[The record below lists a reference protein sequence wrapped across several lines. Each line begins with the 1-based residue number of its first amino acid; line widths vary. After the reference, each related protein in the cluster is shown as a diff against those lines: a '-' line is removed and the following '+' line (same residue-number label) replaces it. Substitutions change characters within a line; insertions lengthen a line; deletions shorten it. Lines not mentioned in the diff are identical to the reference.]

1 MLKRLM
7 FEATPIH
14 LLKADHILRLLALR
28 GQHDVKLNDFPF
40 AQPVAVGQPGNIR
53 SMNKDVAWVVVS
65 LDESVA
71 FICVEPLYSSA

>member
-7 FEATPIH
+7 LEATSIH
-14 LLKADHILRLLALR
+14 LLKADHVGCCFAFG

-53 SMNKDVAWVVVS
+53 SMNKDIAWVVVS